1 MRVTWTARKSN
12 QSVLKEI
19 NPEYSLENKP
29 SCSTEKNLR
38 DKKLIKENN
47 YKIVEV
53 TMTDLEWLCG
63 ELGNKQNINLDFD

>member
-1 MRVTWTARKSN
+1 M
-12 QSVLKEI
+12 
-19 NPEYSLENKP
+19 
-29 SCSTEKNLR
+29 R
-38 DKKLIKENN
+38 DKKLIKEKN